1 MVGVQGSKVEA
12 MRGDNVKF
20 RAKNNAK
27 KLKPRPDKLKLK
39 KGELREEREEED
51 LDVQMEKIKSSV
63 PAQGGQGQGRKPCG
77 TSTIKGGSTSR
88 SRR

>member
-1 MVGVQGSKVEA
+1 M
-12 MRGDNVKF
+12 KF
-20 RAKNNAK
+20 RAKNNVK
-27 KLKPRPDKLKLK
+27 KFKSRPDKLKQK

-63 PAQGGQGQGRKPCG
+63 PAQGGQGRKPCG